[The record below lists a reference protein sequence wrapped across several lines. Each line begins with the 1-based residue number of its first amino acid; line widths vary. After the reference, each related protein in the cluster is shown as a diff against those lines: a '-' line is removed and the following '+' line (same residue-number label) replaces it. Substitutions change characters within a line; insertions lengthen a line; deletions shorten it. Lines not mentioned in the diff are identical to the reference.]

1 MMNSNQQEGVMETM
15 VMYSTLTGQPIKE
28 GANMRPTAIH
38 HWYCKDFAGAAC
50 LQKAKNLAQ
59 DAIAK
64 AGVR

>member
-1 MMNSNQQEGVMETM
+1 METM